1 MITMNNVYKPFVIV
15 LILLVSSFF
24 NCAST
29 NSYETTSSS
38 VLKGNQYTLSC
49 KTNRLST
56 ILIQK
61 EIIGDKLILKLII
74 KRKNKIVVKKNIEI
88 NRSTFG
94 YDSLPDID
102 LECSSGGF
110 NINYTFSF
118 GNEYILFNHFIG
130 EEDADNFYLKKIVF
144 YGSSRNSLSFEG
156 SKVLKTISINN
167 YEIHTLASLEL
178 KPIYFKDNLQ
188 TVNELVLKPLVD
200 SLRERSYFDIIGN
213 EKLLTIITREIPV
226 SKSNLLSYNEIES
239 NLKRRELYSETIF
252 LSKIVLQNHE
262 NSQSY
267 LNMGDAYWSLR
278 NEEDARKSYAKY
290 IELMNSKERKTQ
302 IPKYIR
308 KRLNN

>member
-29 NSYETTSSS
+29 NSYETTSNS
-38 VLKGNQYTLSC
+38 VLKSNEDTLSC
-49 KTNRLST
+49 ETNRLST

-74 KRKNKIVVKKNIEI
+74 KRKNEIIVKKNIEI
-88 NRSTFG
+88 NTSTFG

-130 EEDADNFYLKKIVF
+130 EEDDDNFYIKNVVF
-144 YGSSRNSLSFEG
+144 YGSNRNSLSIEG
-156 SKVLKTISINN
+156 TKVLKNTSIHN
-167 YEIHTLASLEL
+167 YEIHKLASLGL
-178 KPIYFKDNLQ
+178 KPIYFEDNLQ
-188 TVNELVLKPLVD
+188 TVNELALKPLVEK
-200 SLRERSYFDIIGN
+200 LEEKSYFDIIGN

-226 SKSNLLSYNEIES
+226 SKKNLISYNTIEN
-239 NLKRRELYSETIF
+239 NLKKRELYSETVF
-252 LSKIVLQNHE
+252 LSKIVLQNYQ
-262 NSQSY
+262 NPQSY

-278 NEEDARKSYAKY
+278 NEEDARKSYVKY
-290 IELMNSKERKTQ
+290 IESMNIREQKTQ
-302 IPKYIR
+302 IPRYIL